1 MLDVH
6 VDHPVHALGE
16 LKRHVEESARA
27 RLTLSTAEELGDAG
41 FAWHHMCAPGTSA
54 YDLAVAATRQLADA
68 GVLEPVDAVVYAT
81 CLPCNGNLGETAEWE
96 RTRDVKFLMDF
107 PVSRLQADF
116 GLDGAVAI
124 GLNQQAC
131 TSMLGSLR
139 VARGL
144 LAAEPD
150 WQRILCITADR
161 FPPDALYEQV
171 YNLISDGAAACIVSR
186 APARFRLVGAHQ
198 ITNGALALASDDET
212 IGMYFNYMH
221 RLVVETL
228 ERAGLTISDIDWVVP
243 QNTLDKAWQ
252 ILARVLGI
260 DLDRVFYPTMPDI
273 GHVISADN
281 IVNLE
286 ALMASGRLEAGQR
299 LLLTMAGFGLNWQA
313 TVLEVTDGSG
323 GDRG

>member
-1 MLDVH
+1 MLDVY

-16 LKRHVEESARA
+16 TKRHVEESVRA
-27 RLTLSTAEELGDAG
+27 HDTLSSAEELGEAG
-41 FAWHHMCAPGTSA
+41 FVWHHVCGPASSA
-54 YDLAVAATRQLADA
+54 YDLAVDATRQLAEA
-68 GVLEPVDAVVYAT
+68 GVLAPLDAIVYAT
-81 CLPCNGNLGETAEWE
+81 CLPGNANLGAPADWE

-116 GLDGAVAI
+116 GLDDAVAI

-150 WQRILCITADR
+150 WERILCVTADR
-161 FPPDALYEQV
+161 FPPDALHEQV

-186 APARFRLVGAHQ
+186 APARFRLLGAHH
-198 ITNGALALASDDET
+198 ITNGALAQATDDET
-212 IGMYFNYMH
+212 LGMYFNYMH
-221 RLVVETL
+221 RLVGETL
-228 ERAGLTISDIDWVVP
+228 ERAGLGIADIDWVVP
-243 QNTLDKAWQ
+243 QNTLDKAWK

-260 DLDRVFYPTMPDI
+260 DVDRVFYPTMADV

-281 IVNLE
+281 VINLE
-286 ALMASGRLEAGQR
+286 ALMATGRLHAGQR

-313 TVLEVTDGSG
+313 TILEVTGSG
-323 GDRG
+323 VG